1 MLFSRL
7 ARPLCCCCFLALS
20 VAFAAVLTA
29 ADLNPA
35 GPFDWF
41 QPNPSWTR
49 VGEVR
54 LSPDFV
60 SLQTTGTG
68 EGAILFFSGEKP
80 QTAQLRSQGYLGDC
94 IVQLEFMLGPNTL
107 AALYLEGR
115 YRVELSEAAMGAV
128 GPQWGAAGASSEPV
142 PPLIRVPGKSGIWQ
156 KLEARFRAPRFDDAR
171 NRTQNALLLEVK
183 IDGKVVQSNTVQTTW
198 SKGSEFPWDDAGGQT
213 TVSVT
218 QGSFALQSF
227 SLRPADFSA
236 VKVPTTSGQPTNTEK
251 LIDLVKQGEENFRA
265 LGCMECHAT
274 QSNDAAT
281 KVGPNLFGLFRVE
294 PRERAIVSGGEAHRF
309 TIKADRSYL
318 QRSLREPAAE
328 IAIGEQGPF
337 DGKPYPPAMPPFAPT
352 VVSEAQI
359 DALGAYLITL
369 NELANQGPVVRLVEA
384 ARPENYD
391 PMADRLQLLVNDVV
405 RIQRGPMEHVSARSI
420 HVGQPNAINYTF
432 DPRVLGIVQ
441 VWQGGFLDMS
451 GELRNRGGRGL
462 KTGYQGQLLELGGA
476 PAALLTPL
484 NAAGQPVEFT
494 FKEAV
499 FGTGETI
506 RETLNNP
513 RDHLDR
519 LAEVDAQF
527 LGYARD
533 SRSAD
538 AAPTFNYRVGKNL
551 LSLSTEFGAG
561 GEVTMTISGDVADSQ
576 SFTINDA
583 VLKNLRVSEGKVE
596 AGRWTLTAGKNKKV
610 TAQGQLAVTGKAWHA
625 APSTFDYRRQPLVVE
640 PSTPTLPSGYRA
652 EQYLG
657 PKDNYGRDLLFEA
670 LGLAVAPDGT
680 LVVATRNA
688 GIWRLVGGQ
697 WQLFAEGLFD
707 TLGVQ
712 VEDEHG
718 LVVVAGQKA
727 ELTRIRDTN
736 GDGIADSYETVTDA
750 FSYHGNYHSY
760 LHGPVRDAEGNYF
773 ITLNLDDAT
782 HAEFEY
788 RANGKYMGTGG
799 GFRGW
804 AVRVPAKG
812 GFEPWAYGLR
822 SPAGLG
828 FAPDGRLWYSENQG
842 EYVGTSKLFVMK
854 KDAFYGHPAGLVDL
868 PGMTPAS
875 PEIAWERVWEK
886 RERPVVLFPE
896 GLLANSPGS
905 PMWDTTR
912 GKFGPFGGQMFIGD
926 QTQSVL
932 MRVVTE
938 TVDGVEQGAVIPFV
952 TELESGVMRQ
962 VLMPDNSMLIGE
974 TGRGW
979 QAKGG
984 RVASLQRLIWD
995 GKTVPPV
1002 IHHVSAIPGGFEL
1015 QFTVPIPPAVKE
1027 SALAPAVAIRSWI
1040 YRDAADYGSP
1050 ELDQHDEEVS
1060 RIELTPDRSALRVFL
1075 AKTEQP
1081 TIHPQQTARVYHL
1094 VVNGKAFWPDAGP
1107 GLDAFYTLYRF
1118 PPTPTAGRQ

>member
-1 MLFSRL
+1 MLFSR
-7 ARPLCCCCFLALS
+7 FALSFCVLVFS
-20 VAFAAVLTA
+20 VAFVAVVRA
-29 ADLNPA
+29 ADLNP
-35 GPFDWF
+35 GDPFGWF
-41 QPNPSWTR
+41 QPNPSWSR
-49 VGEVR
+49 VSEVR
-54 LSPDFV
+54 LSPDFTT
-60 SLQTTGTG
+60 LQATGRS
-68 EGAILFFSGEKP
+68 EGGILFFNGDKP

-94 IVQLEFMLGPNTL
+94 IVQMDFMLGSRTH
-107 AALYLEGR
+107 AAVYLQGR
-115 YRVELSEAAMGAV
+115 YRVELSGEAMGTV
-128 GPQWGAAGASSEPV
+128 GPLSAAADGASGEAV
-142 PPLIRVPGKSGIWQ
+142 APLIRVPGKFGIWQ
-156 KLEARFRAPRFDDAR
+156 KLEARLRAPRFDDAR

-198 SKGSEFPWDDAGGQT
+198 STGSEFPWDDAGGQT

-218 QGSFALQSF
+218 QGSFALQNF
-227 SLRPADFSA
+227 SLRPADFGA
-236 VKVPTTSGQPTNTEK
+236 IKVPAVSGQPTNTAK
-251 LIDLVKQGEENFRA
+251 LIDRVKQGEENFRA
-265 LGCMECHAT
+265 FGCMECHAT
-274 QSNDAAT
+274 QRDDTAA
-281 KVGPNLFGLFRVE
+281 KVGPNLFGLFRNE
-294 PRERAIVSGGEAHRF
+294 PRERAIVSGGEGHRF
-309 TIKADRSYL
+309 TVKADRSYL
-318 QRSLREPAAE
+318 QRSLREPTAE

-337 DGKPYPPAMPPFAPT
+337 EGKPYPPAMPPFAPT
-352 VVSEAQI
+352 VVSDAQL
-359 DALGAYLITL
+359 DAIGSYLMTL
-369 NELANQGPVVRLVEA
+369 NEVASQGPVVRLVEVA
-384 ARPENYD
+384 QPENYD
-391 PMADRLQLLVNDVV
+391 PMADRLQLLVDGIV
-405 RIQRGPMEHVSARSI
+405 RIQRGPMEHVSARAI

-441 VWQGGFLDMS
+441 VWQGGFLDLA

-462 KTGYQGQLLELGGA
+462 KIGYQGHLLDLGTQG
-476 PAALLTPL
+476 ALLAPL
-484 NAAGQPVEFT
+484 NSAGRPVDFT

-506 RETLNNP
+506 RETLNSP

-533 SRSAD
+533 SRQAD

-551 LSLSTEFGAG
+551 IRVSTEFGAEG
-561 GEVTMTISGDVADSQ
+561 GVTMRLSGD
-576 SFTINDA
+576 FTEPQAFAINDQT
-583 VLKNLRVSEGKVE
+583 LKNLEVSEGRVE
-596 AGRWTLTAGKNKKV
+596 AGRWSLAPGRDKKV
-610 TAQGQLAVTGKAWHA
+610 TAKGQLALTGKAWHA

-640 PSTPTLPSGYRA
+640 PSTPTLPRGYRA
-652 EQYLG
+652 ERYLG
-657 PKDNYGRDLLFEA
+657 PKDNYGREMLFEA

-680 LVVATRNA
+680 VVVASRTA
-688 GIWRLVGGQ
+688 GIWRLSGGQ

-707 TLGVQ
+707 SLGVQ
-712 VEDEHG
+712 IEDEHG
-718 LVVVAGQKA
+718 LVVVAGQKP
-727 ELTRIRDTN
+727 ELTRIRDTD

-760 LHGPVRDAEGNYF
+760 LHGPVRDADGNYL

-782 HAEFEY
+782 HLEFEY

-804 AVRVPAKG
+804 AARVPAKG
-812 GFEPWAYGLR
+812 GFEPWANGLR

-828 FAPDGRLWYSENQG
+828 FGPDGRLWYSENQG

-854 KDAFYGHPAGLVDL
+854 KGSFYGHPAGLVDL
-868 PGMTPAS
+868 PGMTPVS
-875 PEIAWERVWEK
+875 PEIAWEQVWQK

-896 GLLANSPGS
+896 GRLANSPGS
-905 PMWDTTR
+905 PLWDTIN
-912 GKFGPFGGQMFIGD
+912 GKFGAFMGQMFIGD

-938 TVDGVEQGAVIPFV
+938 TVDGVEQGAVIPFA
-952 TELESGVMRQ
+952 TDLESGVMRQ
-962 VLMPDNSMLIGE
+962 VWLPDDSMLIGE

-995 GKTVPPV
+995 GKTVPPA
-1002 IHHVSAIPGGFEL
+1002 IHRVSAIAGGFQL
-1015 QFTVPIPPAVKE
+1015 QFTVQVPDEVKA
-1027 SALAPAVAIRSWI
+1027 SALAPAIAVQSWT

-1050 ELDQHDEEVS
+1050 ELDDHNEEISHV
-1060 RIELTPDRSALRVFL
+1060 ELTPDRRALRVFL

-1094 VVNGKAFWPDAGP
+1094 VVAGKTFWPDAGP

-1118 PPTPTAGRQ
+1118 PAATATGGK